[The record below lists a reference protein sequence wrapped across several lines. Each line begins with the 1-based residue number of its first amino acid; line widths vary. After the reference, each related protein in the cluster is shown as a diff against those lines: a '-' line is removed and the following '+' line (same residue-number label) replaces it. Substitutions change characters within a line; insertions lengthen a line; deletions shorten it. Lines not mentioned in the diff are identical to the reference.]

1 VIELVGLR
9 KEFEGRPAV
18 AGITLSVPPC
28 ETLVLIG
35 PSGCG
40 KSTILR
46 LIVGLVRADD
56 GHVAID
62 GTRMSPE
69 TALTLRKRMGYV
81 IQDGGLFPH
90 LTARENV
97 SLLARHLGWSR
108 PRIEERLRA
117 LTELVRLPV
126 DLLDRFP
133 QQLSG
138 GQRQRVAVLRALLLD
153 PEVLLMDEPLAALDP
168 MIRARLQE
176 ELRELFASLEKTVVF
191 VTHDMSE
198 AAFLGDTIALLREG
212 RIVQRGSARELM
224 ESPAEP
230 FVSEFIQAQR
240 PRWVEPGE
248 RR

>member
-1 VIELVGLR
+1 
-9 KEFEGRPAV
+9 
-18 AGITLSVPPC
+18 
-28 ETLVLIG
+28 
-35 PSGCG
+35 
-40 KSTILR
+40 
-46 LIVGLVRADD
+46 
-56 GHVAID
+56 
-62 GTRMSPE
+62 
-69 TALTLRKRMGYV
+69 
-81 IQDGGLFPH
+81 
-90 LTARENV
+90 
-97 SLLARHLGWSR
+97 
-108 PRIEERLRA
+108 
-117 LTELVRLPV
+117 
-126 DLLDRFP
+126 
-133 QQLSG
+133 
-138 GQRQRVAVLRALLLD
+138 
-153 PEVLLMDEPLAALDP
+153 MDEPLAALDP